1 MSLRSA
7 LILLGTALIAITAG
21 GLQLAD
27 GGSWPSAL
35 LTAGAAGGVA
45 FGILMVLIESRR
57 TVSMEEPDRTRDL

>member
-1 MSLRSA
+1 MLSMRAA

-21 GLQLAD
+21 GLHLAD

-45 FGILMVLIESRR
+45 LGVLVIVIEHRPP
-57 TVSMEEPDRTRDL
+57 TDVG